1 MRCNIYTFGKA
12 AVFYLE
18 QISDILPSSGA
29 VPLMCIVLPGSV
41 MVTQLPVKELIVGSN
56 PTRGAECALREQM
69 NSANGCFAFLTP
81 TDSNQR
87 RT

>member
-1 MRCNIYTFGKA
+1 
-12 AVFYLE
+12 
-18 QISDILPSSGA
+18 
-29 VPLMCIVLPGSV
+29 
-41 MVTQLPVKELIVGSN
+41 
-56 PTRGAECALREQM
+56 LREQM

>member
-56 PTRGAECALREQM
+56 PTRGAEHAFQVAEGSFVLVLIGFLPVR
-69 NSANGCFAFLTP
+69 NWRSA
-81 TDSNQR
+81 
-87 RT
+87 